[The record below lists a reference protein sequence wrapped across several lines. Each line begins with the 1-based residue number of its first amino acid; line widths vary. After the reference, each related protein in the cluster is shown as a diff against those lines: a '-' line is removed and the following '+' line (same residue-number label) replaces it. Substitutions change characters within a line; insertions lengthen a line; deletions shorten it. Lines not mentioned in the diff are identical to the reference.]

1 MNIPFFDLQECL
13 GFLTITANRLL
24 CASLRREMLKAGI
37 DLTAEQ
43 WGVLAQLWN
52 REGLSQDELALVACV
67 DKSSMSRVLTAM
79 EAKGLVTREAD
90 PANARRKLVRP
101 TAQAQG
107 MKELAREVTWSVLD
121 LALSG
126 VSEQDRA
133 VCLDVLARVKR
144 TLMESGI

>member
-1 MNIPFFDLQECL
+1 MDAPFFDLQECL
-13 GFLTITANRLL
+13 GFLTITANRML
-24 CASLRREMLKAGI
+24 CACLRREMLRAGM

-52 REGLSQDELALVACV
+52 REGLSQDELALTACV
-67 DKSSMSRVLTAM
+67 DKSSMSRVLTSM
-79 EAKGLVTREAD
+79 EAKGLITRQAD
-90 PANARRKLVRP
+90 PSDARRKLVRP

-126 VSEQDRA
+126 VSERDRA
-133 VCLDVLARVKR
+133 VCLDVLARVKQ
-144 TLMESGI
+144 TLRESGI